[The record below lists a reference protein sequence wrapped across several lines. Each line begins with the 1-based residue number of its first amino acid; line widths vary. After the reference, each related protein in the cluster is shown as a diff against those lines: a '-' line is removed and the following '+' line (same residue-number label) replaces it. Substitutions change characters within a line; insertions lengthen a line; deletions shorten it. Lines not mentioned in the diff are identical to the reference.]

1 MGPAAAII
9 IICSST
15 GYIALKS
22 LFFVLPKAPFISWGR
37 GRGSLRACVLPGGY
51 VALGGG
57 WRQASGSVRR

>member
-1 MGPAAAII
+1 MGPAAANI

-37 GRGSLRACVLPGGY
+37 GRGSLRA
-51 VALGGG
+51 
-57 WRQASGSVRR
+57 